1 MLAPSQETTM
11 GRIVMPEKQ
20 VRYLREKA
28 KQLRQVAED
37 YRTGLSQQLIDLA
50 DEFDAKAAEIESG
63 LRRAPPAM
71 N

>member
-1 MLAPSQETTM
+1 MLAPSEETAM
-11 GRIVMPEKQ
+11 DSIVMPEKQ

-37 YRTGLSQQLIDLA
+37 YKTGLSQQLFDLA
-50 DEFDAKAAEIESG
+50 DEFEAKAAEIESDIG
-63 LRRAPPAM
+63 RAPTAT

>member
-1 MLAPSQETTM
+1 
-11 GRIVMPEKQ
+11 MPEKQ

-37 YRTGLSQQLIDLA
+37 YKTGLSQQLFDLA
-50 DEFDAKAAEIESG
+50 DEFEAKAAEIESDIG
-63 LRRAPPAM
+63 RAPTAT